1 MEAIDLY
8 DRNKNKLNKTFVRGK
23 DRLNNGEYYLLE
35 QVWIVNKN
43 NEILLNKE
51 MIINLLVVFGNLQR
65 DTLKLKRVMFL
76 GL

>member
-43 NEILLNKE
+43 NEILLTQRNDNKYWSQ
-51 MIINLLVVFGNLQR
+51 N
-65 DTLKLKRVMFL
+65 TSY
-76 GL
+76 